1 MRNDYSKNIKRKK
14 ILFGILFVLLGT
26 ALIINALGYIEI
38 GNIFYFIVTL
48 FLIPIFI
55 KGIIH
60 LNFSS
65 ILIPPA
71 IVGCMYA
78 KELGITSITP
88 WPLLLCVLFLSIGLH
103 LIFGHR
109 KNHKYNSTI
118 ERDDNIYLVFAFEN
132 PIRLNLSSDKTEDT
146 QKFFLDLLQ
155 ELIRRKSGITFTL
168 EDPKEDLYHDV
179 AQKYLE
185 NLEQE
190 IKKIVPKIPKEI

>member
-1 MRNDYSKNIKRKK
+1 MEQQ
-14 ILFGILFVLLGT
+14 
-26 ALIINALGYIEI
+26 IE
-38 GNIFYFIVTL
+38 V
-48 FLIPIFI
+48 
-55 KGIIH
+55 
-60 LNFSS
+60 
-65 ILIPPA
+65 
-71 IVGCMYA
+71 
-78 KELGITSITP
+78 
-88 WPLLLCVLFLSIGLH
+88 
-103 LIFGHR
+103 
-109 KNHKYNSTI
+109 TI
-118 ERDDNIYLVFAFEN
+118 ERDDNIYLVFVFEN

>member
-1 MRNDYSKNIKRKK
+1 MEQQ
-14 ILFGILFVLLGT
+14 
-26 ALIINALGYIEI
+26 IE
-38 GNIFYFIVTL
+38 V
-48 FLIPIFI
+48 
-55 KGIIH
+55 
-60 LNFSS
+60 
-65 ILIPPA
+65 
-71 IVGCMYA
+71 
-78 KELGITSITP
+78 
-88 WPLLLCVLFLSIGLH
+88 
-103 LIFGHR
+103 
-109 KNHKYNSTI
+109 TI
-118 ERDDNIYLVFAFEN
+118 ERDDKIYLVFAFEN

>member
-1 MRNDYSKNIKRKK
+1 MEQQ
-14 ILFGILFVLLGT
+14 
-26 ALIINALGYIEI
+26 IE
-38 GNIFYFIVTL
+38 V
-48 FLIPIFI
+48 
-55 KGIIH
+55 
-60 LNFSS
+60 
-65 ILIPPA
+65 
-71 IVGCMYA
+71 
-78 KELGITSITP
+78 
-88 WPLLLCVLFLSIGLH
+88 
-103 LIFGHR
+103 
-109 KNHKYNSTI
+109 TI

-155 ELIRRKSGITFTL
+155 ELIRRKSGITFIL

>member
-1 MRNDYSKNIKRKK
+1 MEQQ
-14 ILFGILFVLLGT
+14 
-26 ALIINALGYIEI
+26 IEVTI
-38 GNIFYFIVTL
+38 G
-48 FLIPIFI
+48 
-55 KGIIH
+55 
-60 LNFSS
+60 
-65 ILIPPA
+65 
-71 IVGCMYA
+71 
-78 KELGITSITP
+78 
-88 WPLLLCVLFLSIGLH
+88 
-103 LIFGHR
+103 
-109 KNHKYNSTI
+109 
-118 ERDDNIYLVFAFEN
+118 RDDNIYLVFFFEN